1 MCRLS
6 ALLMAGLL
14 LALPPAMAQSPA
26 SETTAAPEAAVAV
39 SESDQLLS
47 EQRQE
52 LREHVQQ
59 LQEPLYNPFIER
71 YMIDEIKA
79 LRSDMERQ
87 RVEMIREITDREL
100 KVANTSI
107 SYATDTVTY
116 FFYLIA
122 AASSILLIVGW
133 SSIREIRERVQSIAD
148 EKVGKLV
155 QEYEERLDRVEKEL
169 LRKSR
174 IIQENQHELEIT
186 NEVQT
191 LWVKATQETSWEQ
204 KIRLYD
210 RILELRPDNP
220 EALTYKADAALEL
233 NQHQWAISLCN
244 RALTVDP
251 DSGHAYFQLACAYA
265 DLGASRIA
273 LDYLKQAVQ
282 ISDEYREQGRQEQR
296 LLSLSQEPDFVSVL
310 TRQQE
315 GSSKED

>member
-1 MCRLS
+1 
-6 ALLMAGLL
+6 MADGV
-14 LALPPAMAQSPA
+14 AKQSSPPTLQ
-26 SETTAAPEAAVAV
+26 EQVE
-39 SESDQLLS
+39 QL
-47 EQRQE
+47 E
-52 LREHVQQ
+52 
-59 LQEPLYNPFIER
+59 EPLYKPFIER
-71 YMIDEIKA
+71 YIIDEIKV
-79 LRSDMERQ
+79 LRSELEQ
-87 RVEMIREITDREL
+87 QKVEMIREITDREL
-100 KVANTSI
+100 KVANSSI

-133 SSIREIRERVQSIAD
+133 NSIREIRDRVQSIAD
-148 EKVGKLV
+148 EKVGRLV
-155 QEYEERLDRVEKEL
+155 EEYEERLERVEKEL

-174 IIQENQHELEIT
+174 IIQENQHELEVT

-191 LWVKATQETSWEQ
+191 LWVKASQETSWEQ

-210 RILELRPDNP
+210 RILELRPDNA

-244 RALTVDP
+244 QALTVEP

-273 LDYLKQAVQ
+273 LDYLKQAVS

-296 LLSLSQEPDFVSVL
+296 LLSLSQEPDFMSVL
-310 TRQQE
+310 TRRE
-315 GSSKED
+315 ELAGSEA

>member
-1 MCRLS
+1 MCRLRIR
-6 ALLMAGLL
+6 LLTGWL
-14 LALPPAMAQSPA
+14 LALSALTCSA
-26 SETTAAPEAAVAV
+26 ETTTAASEAAVAV
-39 SESDQLLS
+39 SGAEQQART

-52 LREHVQQ
+52 LRAHVEQ
-59 LQEPLYNPFIER
+59 LDEPLYKPFIER

-79 LRSDMERQ
+79 LRSELERQ
-87 RVEMIREITDREL
+87 RVEMIQEITDREL
-100 KVANTSI
+100 KVANASI

-133 SSIREIRERVQSIAD
+133 SSIREIRDRVQNIAD
-148 EKVGKLV
+148 EKVSKLV
-155 QEYEERLDRVEKEL
+155 KEYEERLNRVEKEL

-273 LDYLKQAVQ
+273 LDYLKKAVHV
-282 ISDEYREQGRQEQR
+282 SDEYREQARQEQR
-296 LLSLSQEPDFVSVL
+296 LLSLSQEPDFMSVL
-310 TRQQE
+310 ARPQE
-315 GSSKED
+315 TGSKES

>member
-1 MCRLS
+1 MRCLTVVM
-6 ALLMAGLL
+6 LML
-14 LALPPAMAQSPA
+14 LALP
-26 SETTAAPEAAVAV
+26 AAVVAQEAPD
-39 SESDQLLS
+39 SGAESVLEVTDTLS
-47 EQRQE
+47 VPMTDDS
-52 LREHVQQ
+52 LRAHVEQ

-71 YMIDEIKA
+71 YMIDEIKG
-79 LRSDMERQ
+79 LRSEIERQ

-100 KVANTSI
+100 KVANSSI

-133 SSIREIRERVQSIAD
+133 SSIREIKDRVQSIAD
-148 EKVGKLV
+148 EKVGRLV
-155 QEYEERLDRVEKEL
+155 EEYEERLERVEKEL

-191 LWVKATQETSWEQ
+191 LWVKGSQETSWEQ

-210 RILELRPDNP
+210 RILELRPDNA

-244 RALTVDP
+244 QALTVEP
-251 DSGHAYFQLACAYA
+251 DSGHAFFQLACAYA

-273 LDYLKQAVQ
+273 LDYLKQAVS
-282 ISDEYREQGRQEQR
+282 ISDEYREQARQEQR
-296 LLSLSQEPDFVSVL
+296 LLSLSQEPDFMSVL
-310 TRQQE
+310 TQQDEEATAGKE
-315 GSSKED
+315 G

>member
-1 MCRLS
+1 MLLMFSAALS
-6 ALLMAGLL
+6 AEEAPISGAESVEGLEAQPS
-14 LALPPAMAQSPA
+14 ALVTEQDVRDRI
-26 SETTAAPEAAVAV
+26 ET
-39 SESDQLLS
+39 LK
-47 EQRQE
+47 
-52 LREHVQQ
+52 
-59 LQEPLYNPFIER
+59 EPLYNPFIER
-71 YMIDEIKA
+71 YLVDEVKS
-79 LRSDMERQ
+79 LRMDMERQ
-87 RVEMIREITDREL
+87 RVEMIQQITDREL

-133 SSIREIRERVQSIAD
+133 SSIREIRDRVQTIAD
-148 EKVGKLV
+148 EKVGRLV
-155 QEYEERLDRVEKEL
+155 EEYEERLERVEKEL

-174 IIQENQHELEIT
+174 IIQENQHELEVT
-186 NEVQT
+186 NAVQS

-210 RILELRPDNP
+210 RILDLRPDNA

-244 RALTVDP
+244 QALTLDP

-273 LDYLKQAVQ
+273 LDYLKKAVT
-282 ISDEYREQGRQEQR
+282 ISDDYREQARQEQR
-296 LLSLSQEPDFVSVL
+296 LLSLSQESDFMSVL
-310 TRQQE
+310 MQQDVE
-315 GSSKED
+315 EAGKES